1 MINVRVKSIVV
12 IAVSAIVALYASA
25 EEVSADSAGVA
36 AQRWLQDDAALG
48 CALGSE
54 VDAVHTCSPQEGST
68 FHVVKLKGG
77 GFVVMS
83 SDTTREPVVA
93 FSSGDDLVESDSNP
107 LWVLLKKDLALR
119 VGEDVTTN
127 RKPGLLRA
135 TVGGSSGSGNEA
147 KWNRLLGKSG
157 GLLRASQ
164 GATVISDVRVAPL
177 VQSKWD
183 QEDVGDGHCY
193 NYYTP
198 NNYVCG
204 CVATAGAQ
212 IMRYF
217 EWPSATTS
225 VPTFK
230 NNYCKLNGTRKAYT
244 TQGGYYEWSLMPLV
258 PNSSITDAERQTI
271 GKLTSDIGICVG
283 MAYASGGSSAG
294 GYMLAEAF
302 TNRFGY
308 ANALAAEWST
318 DISGNDNMKNALLSN
333 FDAGLPVAIGLSG
346 AGGHEIVGDGYGY
359 SGDTLY
365 LHFNMGWSG
374 SDDAWY
380 APPQLA
386 TEQYNF
392 NVLDGFVCNIFTNSA
407 YANGVICSG
416 RVLDASGAPIENAVV
431 SIKKDN
437 GSILSSA
444 TTNAKG
450 IYALVVTGVPK
461 SSTTYTLTATSNG
474 FNETK
479 SVSLKANVGIK
490 IYTAQNSNFGKYD
503 PTSIPTIGNLCGQD
517 ITITGVAGVAQPQFN
532 PASCLFYPST
542 NVTITCATEG
552 ATIRYTLDGTDPTES
567 SPVYSGPIFI
577 DDDTMVKARAWKNG
591 MNPSVVVAE
600 TYTYDSAQGAPK
612 GDYFDNPIVISGA
625 NGSRVI
631 EDNSAYTVENDE
643 PLHTLQG
650 GSYFNQQY
658 TVWYKWTAPGSGTMT
673 FATKCSKRSGNTI
686 SRKQTAVAVYTGNS
700 LTSLD
705 RKAVATQPD
714 SANEY
719 STSANVVVE
728 QGVTYCI
735 VGMTLNSTATGA
747 FTLSWS
753 GDLTVAAT
761 ETSTTDVPV
770 PYAWLDEYFPDGAGD
785 YEAIAKADSDGD
797 GIDTWAE
804 FLLGTDPTNALSRLE
819 ATIRMDG
826 TTPIVESNAD
836 TNRLATFGY
845 QPVVKGK
852 EALDSAVDWADMDLL
867 LHRFFKVFVESD
879 PTWRNASLRQ

>member
-1 MINVRVKSIVV
+1 MTSVGVKSVVAAVASTIVV
-12 IAVSAIVALYASA
+12 LCASA

-93 FSSGDDLVESDSNP
+93 FSSGGDLVESDSNP
-107 LWVLLKKDLALR
+107 LWVLLKSDLALR
-119 VGEDVTTN
+119 VGGSSSSGVAKN
-127 RKPGLLRA
+127 GLLRA
-135 TVGGSSGSGNEA
+135 AAGSSSGSGNEA

-164 GATVISDVRVAPL
+164 GAAVISDVRVAPL

-198 NNYVCG
+198 SNYVCG

-217 EWPSATTS
+217 EWPRSDVS
-225 VPTFK
+225 VAPFT
-230 NNYCKLNGTRKAYT
+230 NPHCEVNGSTRTLT
-244 TQGGYYEWSLMPLV
+244 TQGGYCNWSQMPLE
-258 PNSSITDAERQTI
+258 PGDTITEDQRKEI

-283 MAYASGGSSAG
+283 MSYASGGSSAG

-318 DISGNDNMKNALLSN
+318 DISGNDDMKNALLSN
-333 FDAGLPVAIGLSG
+333 FDAGLPVALGLSG

-374 SDDAWY
+374 YDDAWY

-392 NVLDGFVCNIFTNSA
+392 NVLDGFVCNVFTNSA

-416 RVLDASGAPIENAVV
+416 RVLDASGAPIANATVQAKKGGNVV
-431 SIKKDN
+431 KST
-437 GSILSSA
+437 
-444 TTNAKG
+444 TTNDKG
-450 IYALVVTGVPK
+450 IYAFVLAGL
-461 SSTTYTLTATSNG
+461 SSKTSTSYTMTAISGDSRASIT
-474 FNETK
+474 
-479 SVSLKANVGIK
+479 VSLKANVGTRI
-490 IYTAQNSNFGKYD
+490 ITSGSGFGNYY
-503 PTSIPTIGNLCGQD
+503 PSPLPTISNRSGQD
-517 ITITGVAGVAQPQFN
+517 ITITGVAGVAEPQFN

-567 SPVYSGPIFI
+567 SVLYTGAITLS
-577 DDDTMVKARAWKNG
+577 DDAVLKARAWKSG
-591 MNPSVVVAE
+591 MNPSVVVTA
-600 TYTYDSAQGAPK
+600 TYTYDAAQGAPK
-612 GDYFDNPIVISGA
+612 GDYFDNPIVIAGA
-625 NGSRVI
+625 SGSRVI
-631 EDNSAYTVENDE
+631 DDNSEYTVEAEE
-643 PLHTLQG
+643 PLHTLENY
-650 GSYFNQQY
+650 SYYDQY
-658 TVWYKWTAPGSGTMT
+658 HTIWYKWTAPGSGTMT
-673 FATKCSKRSGNTI
+673 LATKCSGGGYIYPTYN
-686 SRKQTAVAVYTGNS
+686 AVYTGDTLSAIERLAFSITRDDNWV
-700 LTSLD
+700 TSL
-705 RKAVATQPD
+705 
-714 SANEY
+714 SFE
-719 STSANVVVE
+719 VE
-728 QGVTYCI
+728 QGVTYRI
-735 VGMTLNSTATGA
+735 VGMMGYDGSGT
-747 FTLSWS
+747 FTLTWS
-753 GDLTVAAT
+753 GDLTIAAT

-770 PYAWLDEYFPDGAGD
+770 PYIWLDGYYPGQGVSSAA
-785 YEAIAKADSDGD
+785 YEALANGDSDGD
-797 GIDTWAE
+797 GLATWAE

-819 ATIRMDG
+819 ATILMDG

-845 QPVVKGK
+845 QSVVKGK
-852 EALDSAVDWADMDLL
+852 EALDSAVDWTDMNSL
-867 LHRFFKVFVESD
+867 LHRFFKVFVEKK
-879 PTWRNASLRQ
+879 

>member
-1 MINVRVKSIVV
+1 MTRAGIKNIVPV
-12 IAVSAIVALYASA
+12 AVSAIVAFYAYA

-36 AQRWLQDDAALG
+36 ARRWLEDDAALG
-48 CALGSE
+48 CNLGVA
-54 VDAVHTCSPQEGST
+54 VDSIRTCSPQEDAS

-93 FSSGDDLVESDSNP
+93 FSSGGDLVESDANP
-107 LWVLLKKDLALR
+107 MWVLLKKDLALR
-119 VGEDVTTN
+119 IGEEAATN
-127 RKPGLLRA
+127 RKSGLLKA
-135 TVGGSSGSGNEA
+135 TAGSSSGSNNEA
-147 KWNRLLGKSG
+147 KWSRLLGKSG

-164 GATVISDVRVAPL
+164 GVSSVSDVRVAPL
-177 VQSKWD
+177 VQSKWNQKD
-183 QEDVGDGHCY
+183 FGDDHCY

-198 NNYVCG
+198 NHYVCG

-230 NNYCKLNGTRKAYT
+230 NNYCKLNGARKAYT
-244 TQGGYYEWSLMPLV
+244 TQGGYYDWSLMPLV

-365 LHFNMGWSG
+365 LHFNMGWG
-374 SDDAWY
+374 GYDDAWY

-392 NVLDGFVCNIFTNSA
+392 SVLDGFVCNVFTNSA

-416 RVLDASGAPIENAVV
+416 RVLDATGSPIANAVV
-431 SIKKDN
+431 SAKKS
-437 GSILSSA
+437 GSIVQSA

-450 IYALVVTGVPK
+450 IYSLVLPADSYVLLASSGDSRATISVTLN
-461 SSTTYTLTATSNG
+461 S
-474 FNETK
+474 
-479 SVSLKANVGIK
+479 NVGIT
-490 IYTAQNSNFGKYD
+490 IYTAQNSDFGKYD
-503 PTSIPTIGNLCGQD
+503 PTSIPTIGNRCGQD
-517 ITITGVAGVAQPQFN
+517 ITITGVAGVAEPQFN
-532 PASCLFYPST
+532 PTSCQFYPST
-542 NVTITCATEG
+542 NVAITCATPG
-552 ATIRYTLDGTDPTES
+552 ATIRYTLNGTDPTES
-567 SPVYSGPIFI
+567 STIYNGPILV
-577 DDDTMVKARAWKNG
+577 DDDTEIRARAWKRG
-591 MNPSVVVAE
+591 MNPSAVVAE
-600 TYTYDSAQGAPK
+600 IYTYDSSQGAPK

-625 NGSRVI
+625 SGSRVI
-631 EDNSAYTVENDE
+631 EDNSAYTVEDGE
-643 PLHTLQG
+643 PWHTLDDDG
-650 GSYFNQQY
+650 YYYYQY
-658 TVWYKWTAPGSGTMT
+658 HTLWYNWTAPGSGTMT
-673 FATKCSKRSGNTI
+673 FSTKCSGGGYVYPTFI
-686 SRKQTAVAVYTGNS
+686 AVYIGDTLSGAERLAFS
-700 LTSLD
+700 TTWDDSWVTSLSLEVGQD
-705 RKAVATQPD
+705 AT
-714 SANEY
+714 Y
-719 STSANVVVE
+719 R
-728 QGVTYCI
+728 I
-735 VGMTLNSTATGA
+735 VGMMGGDETGSGSGM

-753 GDLTVAAT
+753 GDLTVAAI

-770 PYAWLDEYFPDGAGD
+770 PYAWLDEYFPDDAWD
-785 YEAIAKADSDGD
+785 YETIANSDKDGD
-797 GIDTWAE
+797 GLDTWAE
-804 FLLGTDPTNALSRLE
+804 YLLGTDPTNALSKLE

-845 QPVVKGK
+845 LPVVKGK
-852 EALDSAVDWADMDLL
+852 QGLDTSEEWATTNL
-867 LHRFFKVFVESD
+867 LHRFFKIFVEK
-879 PTWRNASLRQ
+879 NQ

>member
-1 MINVRVKSIVV
+1 MSKARLSV
-12 IAVSAIVALYASA
+12 
-25 EEVSADSAGVA
+25 VA
-36 AQRWLQDDAALG
+36 ALAAIAAVNAAEITLEQAGIAAHRWLQDDAALG
-48 CALGSE
+48 CPLGTE
-54 VDAVHTCSPQEGST
+54 VDCVRTCSPQEDAA

-93 FSSGDDLVESDSNP
+93 FSSGGDLVESDSNP
-107 LWVLLKKDLALR
+107 LWVLLKSDLALR
-119 VGEDVTTN
+119 VGEDVGASG
-127 RKPGLLRA
+127 KSGLLKA
-135 TVGGSSGSGNEA
+135 TAGGSSGSGNEA

-217 EWPSATTS
+217 QWPRSDVNVAKFTNS
-225 VPTFK
+225 
-230 NNYCKLNGTRKAYT
+230 YCYLQGTQKTYT
-244 TQGGYYEWSLMPLV
+244 TQGGYYDWGLMPLV
-258 PNSSITDAERQTI
+258 PNSTITDAQRQAI

-283 MAYASGGSSAG
+283 MDYNTAENGGSGAG

-302 TNRFGY
+302 TNHYGY
-308 ANALAAEWST
+308 ANALSFEWDD
-318 DISGNDNMKNALLSN
+318 DISGSDDMKNALLSN
-333 FDAGLPVAIGLSG
+333 FDAGLPVALGLSG

-392 NVLDGFVCNIFTNSA
+392 SVLDGFVCNVFTNSA

-416 RVLDASGAPIENAVV
+416 RVLDASGAPIADATVQA
-431 SIKKDN
+431 KKGGN
-437 GSILSSA
+437 VMKST
-444 TTNAKG
+444 TTNDKG
-450 IYALVVTGVPK
+450 IYAFVLAGL
-461 SSTTYTLTATSNG
+461 SSKTSTSYTMTAISGDSSASIT
-474 FNETK
+474 
-479 SVSLKANVGIK
+479 VSLKANVGTRI
-490 IYTAQNSNFGKYD
+490 ITSGPGFGNYY
-503 PTSIPTIGNLCGQD
+503 PSPLPTISNRSGQD
-517 ITITGVAGVAQPQFN
+517 ITITGVAGVAEPQFN

-542 NVTITCATEG
+542 NVSITCATEG
-552 ATIRYTLDGTDPTES
+552 ATIRYTTDGTDPTES

-625 NGSRVI
+625 SGSRVI
-631 EDNSAYTVENDE
+631 DDNSAYTVEDGE
-643 PLHTLQG
+643 PWHTLEDY
-650 GSYFNQQY
+650 SYFKQY
-658 TVWYKWTAPGSGTMT
+658 HTIWYKWTAPGSGTMT
-673 FATKCSKRSGNTI
+673 FATRMTHYMGGTY
-686 SRKQTAVAVYTGNS
+686 VAVYTGDS
-700 LTSLD
+700 LATISRLEFSRDADSDYWTRVSLE
-705 RKAVATQPD
+705 V
-714 SANEY
+714 S
-719 STSANVVVE
+719 
-728 QGVTYCI
+728 QGTTYRI
-735 VGMTLNSTATGA
+735 VGMSCGEQYTDEFALT
-747 FTLSWS
+747 WS
-753 GDLTVAAT
+753 GDLTVT
-761 ETSTTDVPV
+761 QTSTTEVPV
-770 PYAWLDEYFPDGAGD
+770 TYAWLDEYFPDGAGD
-785 YEAIAKADSDGD
+785 YETIANSDADGD
-797 GIDTWAE
+797 GLDTWAE

-826 TTPIVESNAD
+826 MTPIVESNAD

-845 QPVVKGK
+845 QPAVKGK
-852 EALDSAVDWADMDLL
+852 QTLDATAEWAATNSS
-867 LHRFFKVFVESD
+867 HRFFKVFVEMRG
-879 PTWRNASLRQ
+879 P